1 MSFLAQNILLPPHI
15 EYVVI
20 NKELVIL
27 ARSSGISRFIDF
39 PEELE
44 LGRDIRQSFPEL
56 IGYEAILSE
65 ILAVQRQNFQL
76 TRIYRALSKERHVY
90 INLYINNYQ
99 SRTNSENCLLIFVED
114 VTESTNIEQKLVHK
128 NNENSLLL
136 SALKSSEKYINQI
149 VTSMADALIV
159 TDLKGRIKTINKKT
173 EELFGYSPAELLDRS
188 IAKIIADRNFLLSEI
203 QQYLL
208 TQGKVF
214 ENMEIACQ
222 TKSQEQITVAFSCS
236 MIQTDKETSDNY
248 IYIYIG
254 RDITQD
260 ERLEKRQIAQHNV
273 TRIISESANLAEATP
288 KILQDICEYLG
299 WDVGELWMI
308 EEVTN
313 EENETK
319 ISLAENLKLDQ
330 TQPQNSVMR
339 CVESWVKKTVFIP
352 EFTTFAKQMTCYI
365 GQSLP
370 GRVWA
375 NNSPQWINDILN
387 DNNFLRKEIALKEGL
402 HGAFGF
408 PIQNDG
414 QMLGV
419 MAFYSKKA
427 QKLDEDLFKVMA
439 TIGSQIGQFIKRKK
453 AEQALRYEQE
463 KTETLLLNILPQP
476 IAERLKQQTSTIA
489 DNFEEVTVLFADLV
503 GFTPWSSEVSP
514 IEVVEMLNKIFSEFD
529 RLTEKHQLE
538 KIKTIGDAYMVV
550 GGLPTPRGD
559 SARSI
564 GSMALDIIE
573 TIDRFNASYN
583 KDFRIRIGINTGP
596 VVAGVIGT
604 KKFIY
609 DLWGDTVNIASRMES
624 QGVPNK
630 IQVTATTYDRLKDKY
645 LFKQRTPIYIK
656 GKGKMIT
663 YMLVGR
669 K

>member
-20 NKELVIL
+20 SKELLIL

-44 LGRDIRQSFPEL
+44 LGRDIRDGFPEL

-136 SALKSSEKYINQI
+136 SALKSSQEYINKI

-173 EELFGYSPAELLDRS
+173 EKLFGYTPEELLNRPIS
-188 IAKIIADRNFLLSEI
+188 KIIADRNFLLSEI

-236 MIQTDKETSDNY
+236 MIQPDKETFDNY

-313 EENETK
+313 EENAAK
-319 ISLAENLKLDQ
+319 MSLAENLKLDQ
-330 TQPQNSVMR
+330 TPPQKLVMR

-365 GQSLP
+365 GQSLA

-408 PIQNDG
+408 PIQNEG

-427 QKLDEDLFKVMA
+427 QRLDEDLFKVMA
-439 TIGSQIGQFIKRKK
+439 TIGSQIGQFVKRKK
-453 AEQALRYEQE
+453 AEQALRHEQE

-550 GGLPTPRGD
+550 GGLPTPQGD